1 MQAVAAATTD
11 VIAEALAAA
20 QDAAVDVVPDPLGA
34 APARPAEALNA
45 VATEVSSSQPDLLIV
60 TTDPAAGASTTPTGG
75 DTFPDPAAA
84 DGQQH

>member
-11 VIAEALAAA
+11 VIAEALA
-20 QDAAVDVVPDPLGA
+20 AAVDVVPDPLGA

-45 VATEVSSSQPDLLIV
+45 VVAEVPSSQPDLLIV

-84 DGQQH
+84 DGQQR